1 MRHLRRALALHFVL
15 PRLGSR
21 VLLRHNDPL
30 RQLHRELPRQGPV
43 RVEGDPEALLLLKV
57 NDFQFVLADHHLV
70 GNRTPVRPKAFV
82 RQPHL
87 GKRVLAGRVQACRCV
102 PEADLR
108 EGIRSVPV
116 ALANEVAGPVK
127 GPSADNGLAQP
138 AEQEFRKLNPA
149 SRFMRANRPR
159 RAAVL

>member
-1 MRHLRRALALHFVL
+1 
-15 PRLGSR
+15 
-21 VLLRHNDPL
+21 
-30 RQLHRELPRQGPV
+30 V

-102 PEADLR
+102 LEADLR